1 MKDIVNVVVD
11 LETMSLRPDAAIVS
25 MAAVPFDPECGADGA
40 LFLEEGSFYEVVNA
54 TTCAL
59 HGMRFD
65 MDTVS
70 WWAARSEEEKAELLS
85 LPPLGIGEAMES
97 FHAFLEGLKEKYGAE
112 LHVWA
117 QGSDFDI
124 PVLKSAYFLVLPGVV
139 LPWSHG
145 GLRDSRTFIL
155 ETLGMI
161 YGREDDPYARIP
173 VAPDGEEWV
182 HHSALGDARR
192 TAWNIS
198 YCRGLWRNVLEA
210 TSSGLIRR

>member
-11 LETMSLRPDAAIVS
+11 VETMSLRPDAAIVS
-25 MAAVPFDPECGADGA
+25 LAAVPFDPECSLEGMP
-40 LFLEEGSFYEVVNA
+40 FLEECFYEVVNA

-59 HGMRFD
+59 YGMRFD

-85 LPPLGIGEAMES
+85 LPPLGIGAAMES
-97 FHAFLEGLKEKYGAE
+97 FHAFLEGLKEKHGSE
-112 LHVWA
+112 LHIWT

-124 PVLKSAYFLVLPGVV
+124 PVLKNANSLVLPGVA
-139 LPWSHG
+139 LPWSYRG
-145 GLRDSRTFIL
+145 IRDSRTFVL
-155 ETLGMI
+155 ETLGMV

-173 VAPDGEEWV
+173 AMPDGEEWV
-182 HHSALGDARR
+182 RHSALSDSRQ

-198 YCRGLWRNVLEA
+198 YCRSLWRNVLEA
-210 TSSGLIRR
+210 TSSDLIRQ